1 MNGPRRHEDA
11 KRNLDLELRALV
23 SSWRILTALFP
34 VLLTAAVALGQS
46 AGSADRAE
54 GLAEAARKGDASTVK
69 KLLDE
74 GVDVNTKFRYGATA
88 LSYACDRGHLDVVKL
103 LVERGADVNVRDT
116 FYNATPL
123 TWAVSPNMGRK
134 PEHPEIVRLLLEHG
148 AQGKGPALTAA
159 VAAGDAATTKILLDS
174 GSFPPGALS
183 DMLEAATRA
192 SRREIVALLEAAGA
206 KPRVEFKID
215 EAQLSRYAGTYRG
228 PGDAEL
234 VLTVAGGRLTGG
246 VQGQRFTFVAR
257 DATTFGVT
265 EAPGA
270 TLTFRLEGDKVISIG
285 FPSNATTWTRV
296 EGK

>member
-1 MNGPRRHEDA
+1 MA
-11 KRNLDLELRALV
+11 RAR
-23 SSWRILTALFP
+23 RILLAIVPIFLG
-34 VLLTAAVALGQS
+34 AAVAFGQS
-46 AGSADRAE
+46 SSSTDRAE
-54 GLAEAARKGDASTVK
+54 ALGEAARKGDAPAVK

-103 LVERGADVNVRDT
+103 LVDRGADVNARDT

-123 TWAVSPNMGRK
+123 TWAVNPAMGRK
-134 PEHPEIVRLLLEHG
+134 PQHPEIVRLLLEHG
-148 AQGKGPALTAA
+148 AQGKGQALIASVSAPDTATLK
-159 VAAGDAATTKILLDS
+159 VILDS
-174 GSFPPGALS
+174 GGLPPDALS
-183 DMLEAATRA
+183 DALA
-192 SRREIVALLEAAGA
+192 SAKNGKHDDIVALLERAGA

-215 EAQLSRYAGTYRG
+215 DAQLSRYAGTYRG

-234 VLTVAGGRLTGG
+234 VLTVAAGRLAGG
-246 VQGQRFTFVAR
+246 VQGQRLTFVAR

-270 TLTFRLEGDKVISIG
+270 TLTFRLEGEKVMSIG

>member
-1 MNGPRRHEDA
+1 MT
-11 KRNLDLELRALV
+11 RARQILV
-23 SSWRILTALFP
+23 AIVPIFLG
-34 VLLTAAVALGQS
+34 AAVAFGQS
-46 AGSADRAE
+46 SSSTDRAE
-54 GLAEAARKGDASTVK
+54 ALGEAARKGDASAVK

-88 LSYACDRGHLDVVKL
+88 LSYACDRGHIDVVKL
-103 LVERGADVNVRDT
+103 LVDRGADVNARDT

-123 TWAVSPNMGRK
+123 TWAVNPAMGRK
-134 PEHPEIVRLLLEHG
+134 PQHPEIVRLLLEHG
-148 AQGKGPALTAA
+148 AQGKAQALIASVSA
-159 VAAGDAATTKILLDS
+159 PDAATSKVILDS
-174 GSFPPGALS
+174 GGLPPDTLS
-183 DMLEAATRA
+183 DALESAKNGKHGD
-192 SRREIVALLEAAGA
+192 IVALLEQAGA

-215 EAQLSRYAGTYRG
+215 DAQLSRYAGTYRG

-234 VLTVAGGRLTGG
+234 VLTVAAGRLAGG
-246 VQGQRFTFVAR
+246 VQGQRLTFVAR

-285 FPSNATTWTRV
+285 FPSGATTWTRV